1 MSEFPKIDPQAFGE
15 IVIPNPPSERKIR
28 YYLGIAKA
36 VAENSTCLRRKYGA
50 IIVKNDEVISTGYN
64 GGPRGCVNCNKLGF
78 CMRNTIGAV
87 KGSSYEV
94 CVSVHAEM
102 NAMLS
107 ASRRD
112 MLGATLYI
120 VGLEV
125 ESDKPM
131 FAKPA
136 PCLICHRLLINSGIE
151 ACYGFKDGPVTDD
164 APYEEID
171 ISGLRFMKN
180 MRDNVQKMALTL
192 PEDVALEVAQK
203 LAYVGI
209 GGETYVPTAESV
221 ENPLIEVRRIV
232 KETARDAGFSY
243 FADERKD

>member
-1 MSEFPKIDPQAFGE
+1 MTVPIKEMEGRFRDIY
-15 IVIPNPPSERKIR
+15 IPNPPSERKIR

-50 IIVKNDEVISTGYN
+50 IIVKNDEVIATGYN
-64 GGPRGCVNCNKLGF
+64 GGPRGCVKCSKLGF
-78 CMRNTIGAV
+78 CMRNTIGAA
-87 KGSSYEV
+87 KGSSYEI

-107 ASRRD
+107 APRRD
-112 MLGATLYI
+112 MIGSTLYI
-120 VGLEV
+120 AGLEV
-125 ESDKPM
+125 DSAAPM

-136 PCLICHRLLINSGIE
+136 PCLICHRMMVNSGIT
-151 ACYGFKDGPVTDD
+151 ACYGFRDGPVTDD

-171 ISGLRFMKN
+171 VSGLKFMMN

-192 PEDVALEVAQK
+192 PEDVAMEVAQK

-209 GGETYVPTAESV
+209 NGESYVPVADAV
-221 ENPLIEVRRIV
+221 DNPLIDARREV
-232 KETARDAGFSY
+232 KEVLQDSGFGY
-243 FADERKD
+243 YPGKP